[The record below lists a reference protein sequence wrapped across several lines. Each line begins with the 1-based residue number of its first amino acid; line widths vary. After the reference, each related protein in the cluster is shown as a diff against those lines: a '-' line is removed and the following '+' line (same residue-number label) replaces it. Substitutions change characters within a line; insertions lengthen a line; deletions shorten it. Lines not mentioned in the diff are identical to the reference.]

1 MAHVQKF
8 SKSAV
13 AGLSSHI
20 ERKTLN
26 HSNEDIDTDKSHLN
40 YDLCEKE
47 GNMNERLSDRLE
59 DVHCLNRADVKVMAD
74 WVLTLPQ
81 NLKELPEES
90 QKQFFE
96 QSYEFL
102 SDRYGKENVLSAMVH
117 NDETTPHM
125 HFSFVPVTFDEKKQ
139 HNKVSAKEVLTRQDL
154 KTFHQDLD
162 KHLKEKI
169 PEIYQGGVLNDK
181 TYPVKDVAELK
192 RFSKELE
199 RDIDSAKA
207 ELAKKNAE
215 LNSKLKQVN
224 ALEGKV
230 SNVFDT
236 RNELDN
242 LENQF
247 KRTITGKVIISPD
260 KLKDL
265 KKFVVGVEKQGIND
279 HRTLKTTQRKNETLT
294 DKLNRTEANLKGVEH
309 ARSNLRLE
317 VEELS
322 KENKTLQD
330 QSIVLESILED
341 KGATVADITDL
352 EFDGRLILDKI
363 ERGIAPKTQQQGA
376 NWLDTLEENKKNKT
390 IEPKRLE
397 NALERLKIMID
408 KLLTKLKS
416 FSHER

>member
-8 SKSAV
+8 SKAAV

-26 HSNEDIDTDKSHLN
+26 HSNQDIDNDKSHLN

-81 NLKELPEES
+81 DLKELPEDS

-125 HFSFVPVTFDEKKQ
+125 HFSFVPVTFDGKKQ
-139 HNKVSAKEVLTRQDL
+139 HNKVSAKEVLTRHDL
-154 KTFHQDLD
+154 KTFHLALD

-169 PEIYQGGVLNDK
+169 PEIYQGGVLNGETIGVDDIRILKEK
-181 TYPVKDVAELK
+181 TALIEQKNSELTAK
-192 RFSKELE
+192 NKQLE
-199 RDIDSAKA
+199 H
-207 ELAKKNAE
+207 
-215 LNSKLKQVN
+215 KLKQVN
-224 ALEGKV
+224 ALEGKI

-236 RNELDN
+236 KNKLDN
-242 LENQF
+242 LEKQF
-247 KRTITGKVIISPD
+247 KRTITGKLVVSPE

-279 HRTLKTTQRKNETLT
+279 HQTLKNTQRKNETLT
-294 DKLNRTEANLKGVEH
+294 DKLKRTETNLKGAEH

-317 VEELS
+317 VEGLS

-341 KGATVADITDL
+341 KGTTMADITGL
-352 EFDGRLILDKI
+352 EFNGRLILDKI
-363 ERGIAPKTQQQGA
+363 ERGIAPKTNQQGA
-376 NWLDTLEENKKNKT
+376 LWLDTLEENKKNKT

-408 KLLTKLKS
+408 KLVTKLKS
-416 FSHER
+416 FSRER

>member
-341 KGATVADITDL
+341 KGAAVADITDL

>member
-26 HSNEDIDTDKSHLN
+26 HSNEDINTDKSHLN

-74 WVLTLPQ
+74 WILTLPQ
-81 NLKELPEES
+81 NLKEIPEES

-125 HFSFVPVTFDEKKQ
+125 HFAFTPVTFDEKKQ

-181 TYPVKDVAELK
+181 TYPVKDMAELK
-192 RFSKELE
+192 KFSKELE
-199 RDIDSAKA
+199 RDIDSVKA

-215 LNSKLKQVN
+215 LNSKIKQVN

-279 HRTLKTTQRKNETLT
+279 HRTLKNTQRKNETLT
-294 DKLNRTEANLKGVEH
+294 DKLNRTETNLKGVEH

-341 KGATVADITDL
+341 KGTTVNDITNL

-363 ERGIAPKTQQQGA
+363 ERGIAPKTKQQGA

-397 NALERLKIMID
+397 SALERLKIMID

>member
-81 NLKELPEES
+81 NLKEIPEDS

-102 SDRYGKENVLSAMVH
+102 SDRYGKENVLSATVH

-154 KTFHQDLD
+154 KTFHQALD
-162 KHLKEKI
+162 THLKEKI
-169 PEIYQGGVLNDK
+169 PDIYQGGVLNGETIGVEDIRILK
-181 TYPVKDVAELK
+181 EKSALIEQKNSELTAK
-192 RFSKELE
+192 NKQLE
-199 RDIDSAKA
+199 HKI
-207 ELAKKNAE
+207 
-215 LNSKLKQVN
+215 KQVN

-230 SNVFDT
+230 SNVFET
-236 RNELDN
+236 RNKLDN

-247 KRTITGKVIISPD
+247 KRTITGKLVVSPE

-265 KKFVVGVEKQGIND
+265 KKFVVGIEKQGIND
-279 HRTLKTTQRKNETLT
+279 HQTLKNTQRKNETLT
-294 DKLNRTEANLKGVEH
+294 DKLKRTETNLKGVEH

-363 ERGIAPKTQQQGA
+363 ERGIAPKTKQQGA
-376 NWLDTLEENKKNKT
+376 NWLDTLEKNKT

-397 NALERLKIMID
+397 NALERLKIMIN

>member
-125 HFSFVPVTFDEKKQ
+125 HFAFVPVTFDEKKQ

-192 RFSKELE
+192 KFSKELE
-199 RDIDSAKA
+199 RDIDSVKA

-215 LNSKLKQVN
+215 LNSKIKQVN

-260 KLKDL
+260 KLKNL

-279 HRTLKTTQRKNETLT
+279 HRTLKKTQRKNETLT
-294 DKLNRTEANLKGVEH
+294 DKLNRTETNLKGVEH

-363 ERGIAPKTQQQGA
+363 ERGIAPKTKQQGA

>member
-8 SKSAV
+8 SKAAV

-26 HSNEDIDTDKSHLN
+26 HSNKDIDTDKSHLN

-81 NLKELPEES
+81 DLKELPEDS

-125 HFSFVPVTFDEKKQ
+125 HFSFVPVTFDDKKQ

-154 KTFHQDLD
+154 KTLHQALD

-169 PEIYQGGVLNDK
+169 PDIYQGGVLNGETIGVEDIRILK
-181 TYPVKDVAELK
+181 EKSALIEQKNSELTAK
-192 RFSKELE
+192 NKQLE
-199 RDIDSAKA
+199 R
-207 ELAKKNAE
+207 
-215 LNSKLKQVN
+215 KLKQVN
-224 ALEGKV
+224 ALEGKI

-236 RNELDN
+236 KNKLDN

-247 KRTITGKVIISPD
+247 KRTITGKLVVSPE

-279 HRTLKTTQRKNETLT
+279 HQTLKNTQKKNETLT
-294 DKLNRTEANLKGVEH
+294 DKLKRTETNLKGAEH

-317 VEELS
+317 LEELS

-330 QSIVLESILED
+330 QSIVLKSILED
-341 KGATVADITDL
+341 KGTNVADITDL
-352 EFDGRLILDKI
+352 EFNGRLILDKI
-363 ERGIAPKTQQQGA
+363 ERGIAPKTKQQGA

-408 KLLTKLKS
+408 KLVTKLKT

>member
-8 SKSAV
+8 SKSAIS
-13 AGLSSHI
+13 GLSSHI

-26 HSNEDIDTDKSHLN
+26 HSNEDIDIDKSHLN

-47 GNMNERLSDRLE
+47 GTMNDRLSDRLE

-81 NLKELPEES
+81 DLKELPEDS
-90 QKQFFE
+90 QKKFFE

-125 HFSFVPVTFDEKKQ
+125 HFSFVPVTFDDKKQ
-139 HNKVSAKEVLTRQDL
+139 HDKVSAKEVLTRQDL
-154 KTFHQDLD
+154 KTFHQALY

-169 PEIYQGGVLNDK
+169 PEIYQGGVLNGETIGVEDIRILK
-181 TYPVKDVAELK
+181 EKSALIEQKNSELTAK
-192 RFSKELE
+192 NKQLE
-199 RDIDSAKA
+199 QKI
-207 ELAKKNAE
+207 
-215 LNSKLKQVN
+215 KQVN
-224 ALEGKV
+224 ALEGKI

-236 RNELDN
+236 RNKLDN

-247 KRTITGKVIISPD
+247 KRTITGKLVVSPE

-265 KKFVVGVEKQGIND
+265 KNFVIGVEKQGVND
-279 HRTLKTTQRKNETLT
+279 HQTLKNTQRKNETLT

-317 VEELS
+317 VGELS
-322 KENKTLQD
+322 KKNKALQD
-330 QSIVLESILED
+330 QSIVLWSILED
-341 KGATVADITDL
+341 KGVAMADITAL
-352 EFDGRLILDKI
+352 EFNGRLILDKI
-363 ERGIAPKTQQQGA
+363 ERGIAPKTKQQGT

-390 IEPKRLE
+390 IEPKRIE
-397 NALERLKIMID
+397 NALERLKIMIN
-408 KLLTKLKS
+408 KLITILKS
-416 FSHER
+416 SSHER

>member
-26 HSNEDIDTDKSHLN
+26 HSNEDIDTDKSDLN

-47 GNMNERLSDRLE
+47 GTMNERLADRLE

-139 HNKVSAKEVLTRQDL
+139 HHKVSAKEVLTRQDL
-154 KTFHQDLD
+154 KTFHQALD
-162 KHLKEKI
+162 KRLIEKI
-169 PEIYQGGVLNDK
+169 PEIYQGGVLNGETIGVEDIRILK
-181 TYPVKDVAELK
+181 EKSTLIEQKNSELTAK
-192 RFSKELE
+192 NKQLE
-199 RDIDSAKA
+199 RKI
-207 ELAKKNAE
+207 
-215 LNSKLKQVN
+215 KQVN

-236 RNELDN
+236 RNKLDN

-247 KRTITGKVIISPD
+247 KRTITGKVIVSPD

-279 HRTLKTTQRKNETLT
+279 HQTLNNTQRKNETLT
-294 DKLNRTEANLKGVEH
+294 DKLKRTETNLKGAEH

-363 ERGIAPKTQQQGA
+363 ERGIAPKTKQQGA
-376 NWLDTLEENKKNKT
+376 DWLDTLEENKKNKT
-390 IEPKRLE
+390 MEPKRLE